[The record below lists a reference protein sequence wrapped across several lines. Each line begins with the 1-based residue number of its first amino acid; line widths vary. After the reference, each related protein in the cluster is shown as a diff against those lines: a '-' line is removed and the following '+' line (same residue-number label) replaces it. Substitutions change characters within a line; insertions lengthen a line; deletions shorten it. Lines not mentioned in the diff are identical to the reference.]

1 MPPDIALGNYKGM
14 LEGIEIMTRN
24 FEDTK
29 LIAYLATNN
38 AVKNELSLKVLA
50 QSFAGNYA
58 QSEITDITK
67 IPLYQLID
75 YNLTDCLSTWFVY
88 NKYLPRMIQDNQEDI
103 YSSMFK
109 PSVKLLLQV
118 ELVGMP
124 ISPKMVQQARETL
137 TKTVQE
143 HMDYLLSCPIIKDF
157 HYTQLE
163 EKVVADNK
171 KLKTKVRTIEEFA
184 HIQFNPGS
192 DQQLQG
198 LIYDYLG
205 YEVIDVTDSKT
216 PATGMK
222 TLAKLINHAKTDEHK
237 LIFENLIGLSKAN
250 KILTSFIP
258 AFEKAQQLPDG
269 SWRLYGGFNLG
280 GTQSGR
286 LSSSDPNMQNLPS
299 GSEYGEIV
307 KQCFISPPGWIFSGA
322 DFAALEAIGEA
333 LLSRDPNK
341 LRIYAEGYDSHCLNT
356 FAYFSNE
363 MPDIINTVDSINSIK
378 KKYKHLRSK
387 SKAPTFALQYQGTWR
402 TIMKSAGLS
411 EELAKQVERNYHEFY
426 KISDAW
432 IKNVLDGA
440 HIDGYVTGAFGLKIR
455 TPILAQ
461 TRISNKMPYG
471 ATAERRSAG
480 NAVTQSYGLLNNRA
494 AIAFRERVDASPYK
508 YDIFIV
514 SLIHDASYALIRD
527 NPIIIQWVN
536 DNLIDCMQWQELD
549 ELKHDVVKLGAN
561 LDLLWPDWS
570 KPLTL
575 DNGATIDEIKLKA
588 QEHKIKLV
596 KQAMSV

>member
-1 MPPDIALGNYKGM
+1 MRHASFGNTSNTYTTALLIKDSSFITSELLTHYVKPLLEKGLHASDLIAFTLEYADMKKVSAAVKKEYLDELLPELQALGVTLLMVNDSEYFKTLTKNVKADPYYGYALDCAIPGFEHMKVILGVNYQALSYNPLLENKLKTAINTVVDCIKGTYVDPGKGIISKGCYPKLPLDIAKALNDLHQYPALTCDIETFSLKFYDAGIGTISFAWNDSEGICFAIDSVYVDSLEGHGRQENQEVKALLKQFLISYQGTLIYHNASFDTKVLIYELWMKNLGDYKGM

-67 IPLYQLID
+67 IPLYQLIE
-75 YNLTDCLSTWFVY
+75 YNLTDALGTWFVY

-103 YSSMFK
+103 YTSMFK

-124 ISPKMVQQARETL
+124 ISPKMVQKARETL
-137 TKTVQE
+137 TETVQE

-163 EKVVADNK
+163 EKVVIDNK

-286 LSSSDPNMQNLPS
+286 LSSS
-299 GSEYGEIV
+299 
-307 KQCFISPPGWIFSGA
+307 
-322 DFAALEAIGEA
+322 
-333 LLSRDPNK
+333 
-341 LRIYAEGYDSHCLNT
+341 
-356 FAYFSNE
+356 
-363 MPDIINTVDSINSIK
+363 
-378 KKYKHLRSK
+378 
-387 SKAPTFALQYQGTWR
+387 AP
-402 TIMKSAGLS
+402 M
-411 EELAKQVERNYHEFY
+411 
-426 KISDAW
+426 
-432 IKNVLDGA
+432 
-440 HIDGYVTGAFGLKIR
+440 
-455 TPILAQ
+455 
-461 TRISNKMPYG
+461 
-471 ATAERRSAG
+471 
-480 NAVTQSYGLLNNRA
+480 
-494 AIAFRERVDASPYK
+494 
-508 YDIFIV
+508 
-514 SLIHDASYALIRD
+514 
-527 NPIIIQWVN
+527 
-536 DNLIDCMQWQELD
+536 
-549 ELKHDVVKLGAN
+549 
-561 LDLLWPDWS
+561 
-570 KPLTL
+570 
-575 DNGATIDEIKLKA
+575 
-588 QEHKIKLV
+588 
-596 KQAMSV
+596 